1 MRALHNPYLRHSGL
15 DPESRKYLIILDSRF
30 HGNDKIVGFMW
41 LCKGLTN
48 ILAYALDL
56 SAGGSHAKSF
66 VIIESLWEA
75 KTGAISTQVPQ
86 EFYVTVTRKIKN
98 PLKLAEV

>member
-1 MRALHNPYLRHSGL
+1 MKKQKAIAAMKADFSTWIVTLPGMSFM
-15 DPESRKYLIILDSRF
+15 S
-30 HGNDKIVGFMW
+30 DKIFVD
-41 LCKGLTN
+41 TN

-75 KTGAISTQVPQ
+75 KTGVISTQVPQ

-98 PLKLAEV
+98 TLKLAEV